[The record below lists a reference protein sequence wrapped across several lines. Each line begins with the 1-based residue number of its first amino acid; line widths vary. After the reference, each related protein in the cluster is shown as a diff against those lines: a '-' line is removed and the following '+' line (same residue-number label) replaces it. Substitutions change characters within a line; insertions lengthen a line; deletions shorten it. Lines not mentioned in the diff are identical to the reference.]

1 MTDTAPGEPELLRR
15 AVGAS
20 LRAIAHRGDVE
31 VVFSA
36 EQPAI
41 RGQCVTLPLVSAAP
55 DAAETAGLRGT
66 ADALALKLRHHDVAL
81 YAVQAPGDS
90 QARAAFAA
98 LEQARCNALG
108 ARVMLGVRDNLAAQL
123 EQHCVAAGYAQA
135 LRQPQVPLPDA
146 LALAAFA
153 ALTETEL
160 PAAAAHAAGL
170 WQTWLDERIGNR
182 WENLRQNLTDQT
194 AFAQAARTLLQ
205 ALDFAVPDQSEAQE
219 GDQQAPTQEEQPNSE
234 DENADESGASQEDGM
249 EPADTAGSS
258 AMDATEALEQE
269 TDAGETSAEAQ
280 WPRNAPLEAGPAISY
295 NVFTDAF
302 DEVVAADALC
312 TPEELQ
318 RLRQLLDQQVRPYL
332 GMITRLANRF
342 QRRLLAQQQRAWDF
356 DLEEGWLDT
365 GRLARVVANPTVP
378 LTYKMERD
386 IPFRDTIVT
395 LLLDNSGSM
404 RGRPITLAAMS
415 ADILSRTL
423 ERCGVKVEILG
434 FTTRAW
440 KGGQSRDLW
449 LKQGK
454 PPQPGRLNDLRHI
467 IYKAAEQPWRRG
479 RQNLGLMLREG
490 LLKENIDGEALLW
503 AQQRLLRRREAR
515 RILLV
520 ISDGAPV
527 DDATLSVNAG
537 GYLEEHLRSVIQWI
551 EQSGKTELLAIG
563 IGHDVTRYYRR
574 AVMLSDA
581 EQLGGAIME
590 QLAQMF
596 DQDRRPAGRRAA

>member
-1 MTDTAPGEPELLRR
+1 MTEPAPTEPEILRR
-15 AVGAS
+15 AVGAT

-31 VVFSA
+31 VVYAA
-36 EQPAI
+36 EAPAI
-41 RGQCVTLPLVSAAP
+41 RGQRVTLPLVSEAP
-55 DAAETAGLRGT
+55 DAAETAALRGT
-66 ADALALKLRHHDVAL
+66 ADALALKLRHHDAAL
-81 YAVQAPGDS
+81 HAAQAPADS
-90 QARAAFAA
+90 QAQAAFAA
-98 LEQARCNALG
+98 LEQARCKALG
-108 ARVMLGVRDNLAAQL
+108 ARNMPGVRANLTAQL
-123 EQHCVAAGYAQA
+123 EQHCLASGYGQA
-135 LRQPQVPLPDA
+135 MLQPQVPLPEA

-153 ALTETEL
+153 ALAETPL
-160 PAAAAHAAGL
+160 PPAAAHAAGL
-170 WQTWLDERIGNR
+170 WQEWLDERIGAR

-205 ALDFAVPDQSEAQE
+205 ALDFAIPDQPDAGENE
-219 GDQQAPTQEEQPNSE
+219 QQAPTQEEQPNSE
-234 DENADESGASQEDGM
+234 NEDADQSGASQEDGM
-249 EPADTAGSS
+249 EPADAAGSS
-258 AMDATEALEQE
+258 AMDATEALEQD
-269 TDAGETSAEAQ
+269 TADGEASSESH
-280 WPRNAPLEAGPAISY
+280 WPRNAPPPDGPTISY

-302 DEVVAADALC
+302 DEVVPADALC
-312 TPEELQ
+312 APEELQ

-365 GRLARVVANPTVP
+365 ARLARVVANPTLP
-378 LTYKMERD
+378 LSYKMERD

-449 LKQGK
+449 LKGGK

-467 IYKAAEQPWRRG
+467 IYKSADQPWRRG

-503 AQQRLLRRREAR
+503 AQQRLTQRREAR
-515 RILLV
+515 KILLV

-551 EQSGKTELLAIG
+551 EQRGKTELLAIG

-574 AVMLSDA
+574 AVMLNDA
-581 EQLGGAIME
+581 EQLGGTIME

-596 DQDRRPAGRRAA
+596 DQDRRPTGRRAA

>member
-41 RGQCVTLPLVSAAP
+41 RGQRVTLPLVSAAP

>member
-1 MTDTAPGEPELLRR
+1 MTETAPGEPELLRR
-15 AVGAS
+15 AVGAT

-41 RGQCVTLPLVSAAP
+41 RGQRLTLPLVSAAP
-55 DAAETAGLRGT
+55 DAAETASLRGT
-66 ADALALKLRHHDVAL
+66 ADALALKLRHHDAAL

-90 QARAAFAA
+90 QARTAFAA

-108 ARVMLGVRDNLAAQL
+108 ARIMPGVRDNLAAQL

-160 PAAAAHAAGL
+160 PPAAAHAAGL
-170 WQTWLDERIGNR
+170 WQSWLDERIGNR
-182 WENLRQNLTDQT
+182 WEDLRQNLTDQT
-194 AFAQAARTLLQ
+194 AFAQSARTLLQ
-205 ALDFAVPDQSEAQE
+205 ALDFAVPDQTEAQDGE
-219 GDQQAPTQEEQPNSE
+219 QQAPTQEEQPNSE
-234 DENADESGASQEDGM
+234 DENADEAGASQEDGM
-249 EPADTAGSS
+249 EPSETAGSS
-258 AMDATEALEQE
+258 AMEATEALEQD

-280 WPRNAPLEAGPAISY
+280 WPRNAPLEAGPVISY
-295 NVFTDAF
+295 NVYTDAF

-378 LTYKMERD
+378 LSYKMERD

-503 AQQRLLRRREAR
+503 AQQRLMRRREAR

-527 DDATLSVNAG
+527 DDATLSVNSG

-596 DQDRRPAGRRAA
+596 DQDRRPAGWRAA